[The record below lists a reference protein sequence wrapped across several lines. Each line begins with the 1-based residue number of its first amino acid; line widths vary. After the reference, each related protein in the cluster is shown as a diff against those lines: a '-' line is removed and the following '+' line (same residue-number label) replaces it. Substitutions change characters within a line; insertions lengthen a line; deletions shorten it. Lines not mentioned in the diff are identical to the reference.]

1 MKEGAELLHAPAPPL
16 LSTPSEEVRRT
27 AGEGVV
33 ASAGG
38 ALRDHH
44 SLSMPSHLP
53 SDIKSTRNVRSVSFP
68 HPPMHST
75 PVGGLPYSPRS
86 GPEGARIGVVTTP
99 QGTNRS
105 RSVWLD
111 SHVAESGRQQSA
123 QSGQSSYGSL
133 ASWNTD
139 AFPASPRLKKG
150 LRVAPV
156 LAVPFRLVQLL
167 ARYVSGADLV
177 ERHVSV

>member
-1 MKEGAELLHAPAPPL
+1 MEGSESFRALAPPL
-16 LSTPSEEVRRT
+16 PSTPLEEVRRT
-27 AGEGVV
+27 VGEETM
-33 ASAGG
+33 ALAGG
-38 ALRDHH
+38 ALRAQH

-53 SDIKSTRNVRSVSFP
+53 SDKKSTRNVSSVSYP
-68 HPPMHST
+68 HPPTHST
-75 PVGGLPYSPRS
+75 PVGGLSYSPRS
-86 GPEGARIGVVTTP
+86 GPEGVRIGVVTTP

-111 SHVAESGRQQSA
+111 RHLGESGRQQCA
-123 QSGQSSYGSL
+123 QSGHSSYGSL
-133 ASWNTD
+133 ASWDTD
-139 AFPASPRLKKG
+139 AFPSSPQVMKG

-177 ERHVSV
+177 DKYVGM